1 MSEKNVDAKGRWRSV
16 TIAFRVT
23 PEEDEQIDRMVS
35 LCGMTRQD
43 YITSRLLEREI
54 VVRGNPRVFKALRT
68 QFEFVLEELRRI
80 KAGDMVEDELLDTI
94 QMIARIM
101 DGLQHEDHPI

>member
-1 MSEKNVDAKGRWRSV
+1 MSQKNLDHKGRWRSV

-23 PEEDEQIDRMVS
+23 PEEDKQIDRMVS

-43 YITSRLLEREI
+43 YITSRLMEREI
-54 VVRGNPRVFKALRT
+54 VVRGNPRVFKALRN
-68 QFEFVLEELRRI
+68 QLQEVLEELRRI
-80 KAGDMVEDELLDTI
+80 KSNDTLEDELLDTI

-101 DGLQHEDHPI
+101 DGLQHEDDPV